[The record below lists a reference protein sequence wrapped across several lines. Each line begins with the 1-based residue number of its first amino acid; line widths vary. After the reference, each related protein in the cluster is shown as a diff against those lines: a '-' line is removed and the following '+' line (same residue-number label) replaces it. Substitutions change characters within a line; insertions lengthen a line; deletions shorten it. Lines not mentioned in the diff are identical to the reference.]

1 MAIFKHITLLL
12 LLVWANAGFAQ
23 VNPSYIPDTNN
34 ISHYEYRY
42 IRINVHIVRNS
53 DSTGNFPDDLGRAY
67 VKKLVEGA
75 NRRLMNNQPMQL
87 PLGNETPVVPIM
99 YQYVLNGDSTN
110 EDGIYFINDTKI
122 NFFKSLDH
130 ANMGAS
136 SQYAKY
142 GKNKNNTLN
151 VFLMENTDTTDI
163 TTRGIGFP
171 NWCKVGG
178 AWGNYRKLG
187 RDAWFM
193 EGLFNHEIGHSLGLH
208 HTWIGSDG
216 CDDTPNH
223 ANCWNANNSDACKV
237 ISNNTMDYNAMQNAF
252 TPCQIG
258 RIHENLAN
266 PKNPVH
272 AFVVETWCNYSLSKS
287 VTIKANTTV
296 VWDIPKYFQG
306 DIYIERNAH
315 LIVKN
320 TIHLPVGAGIIIA
333 KGATLE
339 LETAGNIT
347 NLCGKK
353 WKGIYSGSKL
363 RTSKSVIFNGGTL
376 TQYNKPLKTK
386 T

>member
-136 SQYAKY
+136 SQYAK
-142 GKNKNNTLN
+142 
-151 VFLMENTDTTDI
+151 
-163 TTRGIGFP
+163 
-171 NWCKVGG
+171 
-178 AWGNYRKLG
+178 
-187 RDAWFM
+187 
-193 EGLFNHEIGHSLGLH
+193 
-208 HTWIGSDG
+208 
-216 CDDTPNH
+216 
-223 ANCWNANNSDACKV
+223 
-237 ISNNTMDYNAMQNAF
+237 
-252 TPCQIG
+252 
-258 RIHENLAN
+258 
-266 PKNPVH
+266 
-272 AFVVETWCNYSLSKS
+272 
-287 VTIKANTTV
+287 
-296 VWDIPKYFQG
+296 
-306 DIYIERNAH
+306 
-315 LIVKN
+315 
-320 TIHLPVGAGIIIA
+320 
-333 KGATLE
+333 
-339 LETAGNIT
+339 
-347 NLCGKK
+347 
-353 WKGIYSGSKL
+353 
-363 RTSKSVIFNGGTL
+363 
-376 TQYNKPLKTK
+376 
-386 T
+386 